1 MGLNTGLS
9 RRVVLVGGAAVLA
22 GSGAMAQ
29 SAKAKDVANITM
41 VQGLS
46 GLVLH
51 EIAKAEG
58 FFDKF
63 GIEPNLL
70 LVADGTK
77 ATAAVLSGA
86 AEICMWSGFNQVPPA
101 IEKGAKLKILAGALN
116 LAPLALYSKSKDIVR
131 VEDLVGKT
139 VGIGPPGAVMHQMIS
154 LLLKKRGLDTEK
166 VTWRNVGATPDIF
179 KAVVAGTVDAGVAEV
194 DMYERQ
200 DHYGVHA
207 LTNGELWAGIPEYT
221 NQATYASD
229 AAINSRRDV
238 LVRTLAVYGQVYRF
252 VSGPNSREAYIKAR
266 KVLTSQDDPQEAI
279 TYWNFIQKFQP
290 YNKDLVLTDDRLT
303 YVQDLNKQFGV
314 QSRTLSVAEVSD
326 MSLARD
332 AAKLLF

>member
-1 MGLNTGLS
+1 MTIMEAIT
-9 RRVVLVGGAAVLA
+9 RRSVVA
-22 GSGAMAQ
+22 GSLAAALTSPVRAQ
-29 SAKAKDVANITM
+29 SAKKDVCRITM

-51 EIAKAEG
+51 EIAKAQG
-58 FFDKF
+58 FFDKSAL
-63 GIEPNLL
+63 EPDML

-116 LAPLALYSKSKDIVR
+116 LAPLALYSKDKSITK

-139 VGIGPPGAVMHQMIS
+139 IGIGPPGAVMHQMIS
-154 LLLKKRGLDTEK
+154 LLLQKKGIDLGK
-166 VTWRNVGATPDIF
+166 ITWRNVGATPDIF

-200 DHYGVHA
+200 EHYGVHA
-207 LTNGELWAGIPEYT
+207 LSNGQLWAGIPEHT

-229 AAINSRRDV
+229 SAIATKRDV
-238 LVRTLAVYGQVYRF
+238 LVRTLAVYGQVYRY
-252 VSGPNSREAYIKAR
+252 VTGPNSRDAYIAAR

-279 TYWNFIQKFQP
+279 TYWNFIQQYKP
-290 YNKDLVLTDDRLT
+290 YNLELALTDDRLT
-303 YVQDLNKQFGV
+303 FVQELNKQFGV
-314 QSRTLSVAEVSD
+314 QQRILSIPEVSD

-332 AAKLLF
+332 AYKLLT